1 MFIHYNRKHKRNFII
16 LKGLVLIGILLALF
30 FAGQKAMVKLPTT
43 VEKWS
48 FGVGFASVGVIGAL
62 AYLNRLK
69 ALFKI
74 KSAGFV
80 ILFAILLLL
89 SVSIEALLWAS
100 GLVCIPLLID
110 DIFVSGYLGYINNK
124 YYWDFYKYKNLSK
137 PME

>member
-1 MFIHYNRKHKRNFII
+1 MFIHYNGKHKRNFII
-16 LKGLVLIGILLALF
+16 LKGLVLLGILLALF
-30 FAGQKAMVKLPTT
+30 LAGQKAMVKLPTV

-48 FGVGFASVGVIGAL
+48 FGLGFASVGVIGVL

-69 ALFKI
+69 ALFRI

-80 ILFAILLLL
+80 ILFLILLLL
-89 SVSIEALLWAS
+89 SVSMEALLWAS

-124 YYWDFYKYKNLSK
+124 FYWDIYKYKGLNATH
-137 PME
+137 